1 MLAASRRSSGNDPR
15 LTHKGRATAWLIKAR
30 SDGSNAKWFQSTGRR
45 FFILDFDK
53 RIFYYTYTESRQ
65 AQASTPIPFVDI
77 LGAHVG
83 HSYEPDADCGQLC
96 RSRPRRCLP
105 GSYPF
110 TVRTK
115 GKRLRLEAEEESDAF
130 RWISMLNAAHRIGA
144 EVDLLHCNSWL
155 PPSTVPEQIKDMASE
170 KTTVDSGASTG
181 SSPPESLTPESSIEP
196 PAPTEAALRIV
207 EADQGNLSEPF
218 QPEKPST
225 GRPLHPADFGFE
237 DDEVDISDDAT
248 TTVLPTDG
256 SCSHLGDRFHADE
269 ASEDSG
275 CEDFPASSQMQQEAV
290 ASTGGYASAP
300 DECSARAATDLLLLK
315 RPFAFNGLYKTAE
328 QKKGAQRIS
337 EDLRLLH
344 REVARS
350 SRLPTTRY
358 AVLE

>member
-1 MLAASRRSSGNDPR
+1 MRAAQPKRASTNDPR
-15 LTHKGRATAWLIKAR
+15 FTQKGRASAWLIKAR
-30 SDGSNAKWFQSTGRR
+30 SDGSNAKWFQSMGRR

-77 LGAHVG
+77 LGAQLG
-83 HSYEPDADCGQLC
+83 HSYEPDADCGQHC
-96 RSRPRRCLP
+96 HSRPRRCLP

-115 GKRLRLEAEEESDAF
+115 GKRLRLEAEEESEAF

-144 EVDLLHCNSWL
+144 EVDLLHCNTWL
-155 PPSTVPEQIKDMASE
+155 PPSTVPEQIKETASE
-170 KTTVDSGASTG
+170 KATADSEGCASMD
-181 SSPPESLTPESSIEP
+181 SRHLSPPDSLAPSSEP
-196 PAPTEAALRIV
+196 PALSQEALGIV
-207 EADQGNLSEPF
+207 DNSNLCEPF
-218 QPEKPST
+218 QPEKTPT
-225 GRPLHPADFGFE
+225 ERPLQPADFGFE
-237 DDEVDISDDAT
+237 DDEVDVSDDAN

-256 SCSHLGDRFHADE
+256 SCSHLGDRCQSEE

-275 CEDFPASSQMQQEAV
+275 CEDLPAGPQMQEMAII
-290 ASTGGYASAP
+290 ATGGYASEPAA
-300 DECSARAATDLLLLK
+300 CSARAATDLLLLK
-315 RPFAFNGLYKTAE
+315 RPFGGLQRPLGQKT
-328 QKKGAQRIS
+328 GAQRIS

-350 SRLPTTRY
+350 RRLSTTKS